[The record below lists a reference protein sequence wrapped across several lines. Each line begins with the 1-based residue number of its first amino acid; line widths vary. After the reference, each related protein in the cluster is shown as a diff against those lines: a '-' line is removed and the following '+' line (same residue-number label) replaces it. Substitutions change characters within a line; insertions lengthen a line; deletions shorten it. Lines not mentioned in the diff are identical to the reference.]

1 MRLTIP
7 FVSFT
12 AVVLLAAQTASVH
25 ASAAEPTPRD
35 IKCQWKKHR
44 KAGRYQACV
53 QNAVVEKVKD
63 PLFDLDAAKAA
74 CEAAFKTAWELQDAN
89 AASLGEVCL
98 DGAGN
103 FDEVRAMLDGPA
115 DRLAAW
121 LAGTRWVD
129 NGDGTA
135 TDSTTGL
142 QWELKTNDG
151 SVHDKDDA
159 YVWSATEDGTAPDG
173 TAFTVFLG
181 TLNGSADG
189 VCFAGHCDWRLPTK
203 IELEGIFDGSVPG
216 CGTVAPCTTIPGMTN
231 ANTFTLSSST
241 YDAVPKY
248 VWGGSF
254 SGGTSVPVAKGLEF
268 GDIPFDCV
276 RAVRRVF

>member
-7 FVSFT
+7 LLCFT
-12 AVVLLAAQTASVH
+12 AMVLVTVQTASVH

-103 FDEVRAMLDGPA
+103 FNEVRAMLDGPA
-115 DRLAAW
+115 DRLEAW

-135 TDSTTGL
+135 TDNKTGM
-142 QWELKTNDG
+142 QWELKTDDG
-151 SVHDKDDA
+151 GVHDK
-159 YVWSATEDGTAPDG
+159 G
-173 TAFTVFLG
+173 VFYNWG
-181 TLNGSADG
+181 ANASDEFFAQLNGRADG
-189 VCFAGHCDWRLPTK
+189 VCFAGHCDWRLPTLA
-203 IELEGIFDGSVPG
+203 ELQGIVDLSAPG
-216 CGTVAPCTTIPGMTN
+216 CGSSAPCTTIPGFIGLYCYHSGTTS
-231 ANTFTLSSST
+231 ADHPTF
-241 YDAVPKY
+241 AWWV
-248 VWGGSF
+248 SF
-254 SGGTSVPVAKGLEF
+254 VNGVTRLGAKSDGCLV
-268 GDIPFDCV
+268 I
-276 RAVRRVF
+276 AVRRGLGDD